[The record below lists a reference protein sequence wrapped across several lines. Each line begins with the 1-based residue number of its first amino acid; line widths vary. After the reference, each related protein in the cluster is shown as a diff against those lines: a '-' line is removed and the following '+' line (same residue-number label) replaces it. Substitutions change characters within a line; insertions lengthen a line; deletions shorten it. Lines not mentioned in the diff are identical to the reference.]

1 MPVYFH
7 CENIN
12 FTLSNKSKISSW
24 IELVISK
31 NKKNTSNINIIFCN
45 DNYLIGIN
53 KKYLSHDYYTDIIT
67 FDNSISNDISADIFV
82 SIDRVK
88 DNANKIKIDF
98 NTELHRVIIH
108 GILHLCGFNDKLEE
122 EKTEMRSLEDKYLS
136 ELII

>member
-1 MPVYFH
+1 VPVYFH

-12 FTLSNKSKISSW
+12 FTLSNKSKIRSW

-45 DNYLIGIN
+45 DNYIIDIN

-67 FDNSISNDISADIFV
+67 FDNSISNDISADIFI

-122 EKTEMRSLEDKYLS
+122 EKNKMRSLEDKYLS